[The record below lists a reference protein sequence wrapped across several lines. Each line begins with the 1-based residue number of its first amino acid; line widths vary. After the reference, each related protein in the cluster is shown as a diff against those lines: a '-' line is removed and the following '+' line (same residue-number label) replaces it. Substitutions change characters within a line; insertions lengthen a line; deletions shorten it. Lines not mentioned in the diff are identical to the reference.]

1 MLRRLPALNALKEN
15 AAGNR
20 AAEHLI
26 ARPAQRHEVQQ
37 QVGVV
42 IEARGQRCGTSGD
55 LLGPIADPEVTDV
68 PIPDVRR
75 ICKHYGA
82 VGRCLSAS
90 EIPRPP
96 SSPSRLFR
104 WCYFA

>member
-42 IEARGQRCGTSGD
+42 IEARGQAVQR
-55 LLGPIADPEVTDV
+55 
-68 PIPDVRR
+68 VRGSPWPYSLQEGLR
-75 ICKHYGA
+75 PGA
-82 VGRCLSAS
+82 AESHRATTQQVAS
-90 EIPRPP
+90 PKQARP
-96 SSPSRLFR
+96 
-104 WCYFA
+104 

>member
-15 AAGNR
+15 AAGYR

-42 IEARGQRCGTSGD
+42 IEARGQAVQR
-55 LLGPIADPEVTDV
+55 
-68 PIPDVRR
+68 VRGSPWP
-75 ICKHYGA
+75 YG
-82 VGRCLSAS
+82 RS
-90 EIPRPP
+90 
-96 SSPSRLFR
+96 
-104 WCYFA
+104 